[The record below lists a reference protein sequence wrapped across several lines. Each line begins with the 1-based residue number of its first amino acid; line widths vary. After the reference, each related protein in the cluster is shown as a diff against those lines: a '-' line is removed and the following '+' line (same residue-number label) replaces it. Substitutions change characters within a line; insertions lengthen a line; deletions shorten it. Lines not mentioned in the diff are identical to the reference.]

1 MTPLSQRGSSYS
13 GPEMTP
19 DEFYALRRR
28 FADWLRLKAQFDPQW
43 TEERKNGWSAPS
55 MLTQLAA
62 DVEHSSLLMRMVQQ
76 RKEPLPEPP
85 PLDHAYP
92 VYPDD

>member
-1 MTPLSQRGSSYS
+1 MSQSYS
-13 GPEMTP
+13 GPEMTA

-28 FADWLRLKAQFDPQW
+28 VADWLRIKDRFEQRW
-43 TEERKNGWSAPS
+43 TDQERYV
-55 MLTQLAA
+55 LRQLAA

-85 PLDHAYP
+85 PLDHACP

>member
-1 MTPLSQRGSSYS
+1 MTPPEQSYS
-13 GPEMTP
+13 GPEMTS

-28 FADWLRLKAQFDPQW
+28 IADWLRIKAQFDPQW
-43 TEERKNGWSAPS
+43 TRPDVRSPQQ

-62 DVEHSSLLMRMVQQ
+62 DVEHSSLLMRMVQE
-76 RKEPLPEPP
+76 RKEPLAEPP

-92 VYPDD
+92 VYPD